1 LKVGLAKLT
10 YPSLLPEIPMLLE
23 SGHPIRNFFAAQE
36 SNNLEGIYL
45 RMTAN
50 PLIRERKSFRQVE

>member
-1 LKVGLAKLT
+1 M
-10 YPSLLPEIPMLLE
+10 LPEIPMLLE